1 MKGNRYWAAVSW
13 ALATVTIPLVVISML
28 TPGAWACG
36 KYRVI
41 HRFTGD
47 KGGDGMYPR
56 TGLLFDAAGNLYGTT
71 PYGGTWLGTAFR
83 LAPNADG
90 SWTEN
95 TLHNFE
101 DNGDGINPISNL
113 ISDTAGNLYGV
124 TYRGVGSSTSCDHG
138 CGTVFMLTPNADGSW
153 SHSVLY
159 NFPGGHLKYPLAG
172 MVFDASGNLYGTT
185 HGTPGN
191 VLGKPYG
198 AVFMLQPSTGGVWNL
213 TVLHYFKGTD
223 GSNPYARLALDPAGN
238 LYGTTESGGAFG
250 HGVVFKLAPSSDDSW
265 KETVLHAFTGGD
277 DGGGP
282 ESGVTIDS
290 QGNLFGVT
298 GHGGAYKAGVAYQL
312 IPSSG
317 GKWKERIIHAFTRGK
332 DGGVPVSDLIFDTD
346 GNLYGTTVGGGYL
359 EGSCAPD
366 GCGMVFKL
374 APDESGHFR
383 ETALHRF
390 RGGTGGSAPL
400 YGSLIFGAAGH
411 LYGTASN
418 GGIGKCALGC
428 GVVFEITP

>member
-1 MKGNRYWAAVSW
+1 MRKVRTSVTPSRDGRRCRKYLLLVALSTLIVSHALGRAKEKVIYRFAGAADGAYPS
-13 ALATVTIPLVVISML
+13 SSL
-28 TPGAWACG
+28 TM
-36 KYRVI
+36 
-41 HRFTGD
+41 D
-47 KGGDGMYPR
+47 NS
-56 TGLLFDAAGNLYGTT
+56 GNLYGTT
-71 PYGGTWLGTAFR
+71 AEGGIIGCYGIGCGVVFQLK
-83 LAPNADG
+83 P
-90 SWTEN
+90 
-95 TLHNFE
+95 
-101 DNGDGINPISNL
+101 
-113 ISDTAGNLYGV
+113 TAGGRWVPNVIHAFQPEIDGTGPSGNL
-124 TYRGVGSSTSCDHG
+124 
-138 CGTVFMLTPNADGSW
+138 
-153 SHSVLY
+153 
-159 NFPGGHLKYPLAG
+159 
-172 MVFDASGNLYGTT
+172 VFDASGNLYGTT